1 MKRQIAIA
9 FTTLLV
15 LCSSM
20 PLTSAAALPGPQS
33 DNSMRWA
40 RSRVERDLDMLQR
53 DRRDY
58 NGHRAQ
64 AVDDLQDARNQL
76 SLGLSYDNGHD
87 RWQSVPNATMAT
99 PAYETWG
106 SDANLSYVR
115 RDIEQ
120 VIDALQRDDGDY
132 GGHRVDAIARL
143 QQGREQIVD
152 ALRADGGH

>member
-1 MKRQIAIA
+1 MKRPIAIA

-20 PLTSAAALPGPQS
+20 PLVSAAALPGPQS
-33 DNSMRWA
+33 DNSLRWA

-53 DRRDY
+53 DRHDF
-58 NGHRAQ
+58 NGHRVQ
-64 AVDDLQDARNQL
+64 AVEDLQDARNQL
-76 SLGLSYDNGHD
+76 ILGLSYDNNHD
-87 RWQSVPNATMAT
+87 RWQSSPNAAAVN
-99 PAYETWG
+99 PANQARG

-115 RDIEQ
+115 YDVEH
-120 VIDALQRDDGDY
+120 VIDVLQRDDGDY